1 MPGIDPVSLAYRPPN
16 IIFDWSLIHVEM
28 AAARDL
34 DLKPGDIVNGVI
46 EYDGDVARF
55 FLKFNAG
62 GPPVPLRGNQFQAGP
77 AAFAVTAGGANEILL
92 KPLPVTAP
100 MPVAVPAAAVGRQ
113 FISDSMAAVALALR
127 PQDQAAIA
135 KFFAPQHLETLLRS
149 PGLAEC
155 VMPFLRQRM
164 NTRTL
169 TPAALKVAVAAS
181 GLWAEPTLAAQRK
194 VDPGDFKV
202 GLWKLLE
209 QGGADGM
216 DQTKQSLHSL
226 DSAQS
231 QALQAQARGEVLLSM
246 VIPFVNA
253 QPLHLSFFREA
264 VSEEQPSPPFVV
276 NAYTNDAV
284 LGELWLKTVIEKHG
298 ALEILMWA
306 VHQPIAAAAASAARV
321 LGGHLAEFGLTLKK
335 ISIINGPRPQVAPPA
350 AEPGQMVN
358 IQI

>member
-28 AAARDL
+28 AAAREL

-46 EYDGDVARF
+46 EYDGDAARF

-169 TPAALKVAVAAS
+169 TPAALKVAVA
-181 GLWAEPTLAAQRK
+181 RRI
-194 VDPGDFKV
+194 
-202 GLWKLLE
+202 
-209 QGGADGM
+209 M
-216 DQTKQSLHSL
+216 
-226 DSAQS
+226 
-231 QALQAQARGEVLLSM
+231 AR
-246 VIPFVNA
+246 
-253 QPLHLSFFREA
+253 R
-264 VSEEQPSPPFVV
+264 
-276 NAYTNDAV
+276 
-284 LGELWLKTVIEKHG
+284 
-298 ALEILMWA
+298 
-306 VHQPIAAAAASAARV
+306 
-321 LGGHLAEFGLTLKK
+321 
-335 ISIINGPRPQVAPPA
+335 
-350 AEPGQMVN
+350 
-358 IQI
+358 

>member
-1 MPGIDPVSLAYRPPN
+1 
-16 IIFDWSLIHVEM
+16 
-28 AAARDL
+28 
-34 DLKPGDIVNGVI
+34 
-46 EYDGDVARF
+46 
-55 FLKFNAG
+55 
-62 GPPVPLRGNQFQAGP
+62 
-77 AAFAVTAGGANEILL
+77 
-92 KPLPVTAP
+92 
-100 MPVAVPAAAVGRQ
+100 
-113 FISDSMAAVALALR
+113 
-127 PQDQAAIA
+127 
-135 KFFAPQHLETLLRS
+135 
-149 PGLAEC
+149 
-155 VMPFLRQRM
+155 
-164 NTRTL
+164 
-169 TPAALKVAVAAS
+169 
-181 GLWAEPTLAAQRK
+181 
-194 VDPGDFKV
+194 
-202 GLWKLLE
+202 
-209 QGGADGM
+209 M

-253 QPLHLSFFREA
+253 QPLHLSFSREA